1 MLAIGQRQRIIED
14 TDGSSSKVID
24 VDSDSEQDNE
34 LAAVTAKRGPSE
46 EALAKMTDYC
56 AHITQPAYAC

>member
-24 VDSDSEQDNE
+24 VDSDGEQDDE
-34 LAAVTAKRGPSE
+34 LADVTAKRGPSD

-56 AHITQPAYAC
+56 ARTSLPSV